1 MNWND
6 DNFLGTD
13 PASSK
18 VKHRPVD
25 LEVHTRFSVKIK
37 TIPPEKR

>member
-13 PASSK
+13 PASAK

-25 LEVHTRFSVKIK
+25 LEVHTRFSAKIK

>member
-13 PASSK
+13 PASTT
-18 VKHRPVD
+18 VKHRPV
-25 LEVHTRFSVKIK
+25 ESAAHARFSAKIK
-37 TIPPEKR
+37 TILPEKR

>member
-1 MNWND
+1 MNWKD

-13 PASSK
+13 PASTK

-25 LEVHTRFSVKIK
+25 LAAHERFSAKIK